1 MSLRSGAP
9 VADQPY
15 RESLKAERDA
25 LPGEL
30 AQLYPPVAAKLADLL
45 TRIKENNRQ
54 IEFTNEHNL
63 PRGAARL
70 LVAELVARGLLG
82 FVQNS
87 FDTPQIVRDVRLP
100 AFRRSMHEPYTWPR

>member
-15 RESLKAERDA
+15 RESLKAARDA
-25 LPGEL
+25 LAGEL
-30 AQLYPPVAAKLADLL
+30 AQLCAPLAAKLADLL
-45 TRIKENNRQ
+45 TKIRENNRQ

-63 PRGAARL
+63 PRGAQRL

-87 FDTPQIVRDVRLP
+87 FDTPRIVRDVRLP
-100 AFRRSMHEPYTWPR
+100 AFQRCLHEPYTWLR